1 MLIKMPWKNKLY
13 FKKKEIMA
21 IDKICHIKRDNMA
34 NNCTTIKKVQERSL
48 QSWSSVTK
56 LDKQLYYLGLC
67 SNVYQETV

>member
-1 MLIKMPWKNKLY
+1 
-13 FKKKEIMA
+13 MA